1 MYNSLIKDMKTKS
14 DEVLEMLQGEFKNIH
29 TGRANSALV
38 ENVEVSYYGQKSS
51 LKQMASITIPE
62 ASQILITPWDV
73 NSLGDIENAIRNA
86 QLGFNPVNDGKN
98 IRVTLPP
105 LTQERREEFA
115 TLVTKLAEEARIT
128 VRTLR
133 EEVWK
138 EVKKMEQKGDLTQ
151 DDKYKAEEELNKIV
165 KQYNSKIEE
174 LSDKKTQELKKI

>member
-1 MYNSLIKDMKTKS
+1 MYNNLIKDLKIKA
-14 DEVLEMLQGEFKNIH
+14 DEVLDKLQGEFKNIH

-38 ENVEVSYYGQKSS
+38 ENIDVSYYGQKSS

-73 NSLGDIENAIRNA
+73 NSLGDIENAIRNS

-98 IRVTLPP
+98 VRITLPP
-105 LTQERREEFA
+105 LTEERREEFA
-115 TLVTKLAEEARIT
+115 NLITKLAEEARII

-133 EEVWK
+133 EDVWK
-138 EVKKMEQKGDLTQ
+138 EVKKMQQNSELTE

-165 KQYNSKIEE
+165 KDYNDKIEE
-174 LSDKKTQELKKI
+174 MSDKKIIELKKI